1 MANLG
6 MTEEEVKAYV
16 KRRLGD
22 GVVGVELTDAHMD
35 DVLRATKRWF
45 VARCAIKTVS
55 TLTVSTD
62 VSEYQLDNQIV
73 DVYEVYFPN
82 NNLTSFDK
90 SDDFSY
96 VNGFYLGSFFG
107 GELSEGYRFNQMPYS
122 DLVQR
127 LQYLETAQRIW
138 GADAQWEYESRT
150 RTLRIMPS
158 PPVAG
163 TAVIIGNNA
172 NVDTTS
178 LDPLDEDLFLRW
190 ATAEAKDMLGQ
201 IRSKYDTVPTAG
213 GDRAL
218 NGDALLG
225 QALEEKELLEK
236 QLLERKMPT
245 YIILG

>member
-22 GVVGVELTDAHMD
+22 GVVGVELTDAQMD
-35 DVLRATKRWF
+35 DILRATKRWF

-55 TLTVSTD
+55 NLTVSTD
-62 VSEYQLDNQIV
+62 VSEYVLDNQIV
-73 DVYEVYFPN
+73 DVYEVYFPKS
-82 NNLTSFDK
+82 NLTSFDK

-96 VNGFYLGSFFG
+96 VNGFYLGSMFG
-107 GELSEGYRFNQMPYS
+107 GQSQEGYRFNQLPYS

-138 GADAQWEYESRT
+138 GADAQWEYDSRT

-158 PPVAG
+158 PPVSG
-163 TAVIIGNNA
+163 TAVIIGNSA
-172 NVDTTS
+172 NVQTTS
-178 LDPLDEDLFLRW
+178 LDPEDEDLFLRW
-190 ATAEAKDMLGQ
+190 ATAEAKEVLGQ
-201 IRSKYDTVPTAG
+201 IRSKYDSVPTAG
-213 GDRAL
+213 GDRSL
-218 NGDALLG
+218 NGDTLFT
-225 QALEEKELLEK
+225 QAEMEKEALSNEVMN
-236 QLLERKMPT
+236 RKMPT